1 MLMRVC
7 WLCAQEEP
15 HLWRPLPN
23 PCFLCAQHVK
33 SYLKHPFTTSSS
45 LLNDD
50 KGGRGGGEVK
60 QGLMD
65 CVSIQQREFP
75 ACRAGVLGSGDHLV
89 GHQGLARA
97 PSVRTT
103 SRRKQRSMGS
113 CKSIV
118 QTVIPHIL
126 FPLWKDNLELW
137 DMALR
142 LTQASLCIPFSVHG
156 SVVDGSTLPILRYVV
171 WFCRC
176 SRPFRTDQMEKQPSQ
191 WWSKSRRSHKLRV
204 DLRCPRSRVE
214 MR

>member
-1 MLMRVC
+1 MHIKKSHFRTHASCVLNM
-7 WLCAQEEP
+7 
-15 HLWRPLPN
+15 
-23 PCFLCAQHVK
+23 FMYK

-45 LLNDD
+45 SLNDD
-50 KGGRGGGEVK
+50 KGEEEVREVK

-126 FPLWKDNLELW
+126 FPL
-137 DMALR
+137 
-142 LTQASLCIPFSVHG
+142 
-156 SVVDGSTLPILRYVV
+156 
-171 WFCRC
+171 
-176 SRPFRTDQMEKQPSQ
+176 
-191 WWSKSRRSHKLRV
+191 
-204 DLRCPRSRVE
+204 
-214 MR
+214 

>member
-1 MLMRVC
+1 MCTRRATSLT
-7 WLCAQEEP
+7 
-15 HLWRPLPN
+15 
-23 PCFLCAQHVK
+23 
-33 SYLKHPFTTSSS
+33 TTSEPM
-45 LLNDD
+45 LLVCSTCKILFEASFYNQQLLLEWWQ
-50 KGGRGGGEVK
+50 GGRGGGEVK

-118 QTVIPHIL
+118 QTVIPHIWFL
-126 FPLWKDNLELW
+126 LWKDNLELW

-156 SVVDGSTLPILRYVV
+156 SGVHSSTLPILRYVV